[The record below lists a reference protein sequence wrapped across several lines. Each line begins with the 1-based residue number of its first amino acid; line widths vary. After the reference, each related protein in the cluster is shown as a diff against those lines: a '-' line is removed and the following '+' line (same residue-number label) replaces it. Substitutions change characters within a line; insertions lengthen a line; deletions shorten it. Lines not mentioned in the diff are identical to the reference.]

1 MAAVPFPPRG
11 AGKVLADALA
21 AAVTAAEAEA
31 ERQRGALR
39 EPWGAPA
46 WDPRPALRVEQA
58 AADAASPILRG
69 LTADPK
75 MVGII
80 ALGMAAEVMIRLR
93 KRGVA

>member
-1 MAAVPFPPRG
+1 
-11 AGKVLADALA
+11 
-21 AAVTAAEAEA
+21 
-31 ERQRGALR
+31 
-39 EPWGAPA
+39 
-46 WDPRPALRVEQA
+46 VEQA